1 MHKYLDVKLSNWI
14 KQTRPIHTK
23 PNKKPNKIVKKTIKF
38 KSNAASSPSTN
49 VMVSIS
55 LHNENDTIDAEQQKQ
70 QQQNVSML
78 QQIVRN
84 NNCENIFRTSI

>member
-1 MHKYLDVKLSNWI
+1 
-14 KQTRPIHTK
+14 
-23 PNKKPNKIVKKTIKF
+23 
-38 KSNAASSPSTN
+38 
-49 VMVSIS
+49 MVSIS

-78 QQIVRN
+78 LQIVRN